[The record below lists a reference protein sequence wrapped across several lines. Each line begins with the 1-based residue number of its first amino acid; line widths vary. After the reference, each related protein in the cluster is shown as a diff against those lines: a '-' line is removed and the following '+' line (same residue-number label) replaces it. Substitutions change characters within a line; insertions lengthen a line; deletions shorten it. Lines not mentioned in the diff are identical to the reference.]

1 MSQACRSGSNS
12 TKYLMTEQT
21 QITDE
26 QAQEMR
32 TRLAHYERQKAYEA
46 ALQRHEVYLAIK
58 PLVESDAFIDVH
70 EQITAIRN
78 DGPKDDSFFGIA
90 IEAIYNGMTGL
101 GLQVANWTA
110 PVDPDAP
117 TPVANA

>member
-1 MSQACRSGSNS
+1 MP
-12 TKYLMTEQT
+12 
-21 QITDE
+21 
-26 QAQEMR
+26 

-46 ALQRHEVYLAIK
+46 ALQRHKVYLAIK
-58 PLVESDAFIDVH
+58 PLVESDAFIDLH
-70 EQITAIRN
+70 EQIAAIRN
-78 DGPKDDSFFGIA
+78 DGPRDDSFFGIA

>member
-32 TRLAHYERQKAYEA
+32 TRLAHYERQKAYET

-58 PLVESDAFIDVH
+58 PLVESDAFIDLH
-70 EQITAIRN
+70 EQIAAIRN
-78 DGPKDDSFFGIA
+78 DGPRDDSFFGIA

-110 PVDPDAP
+110 PADPDAP